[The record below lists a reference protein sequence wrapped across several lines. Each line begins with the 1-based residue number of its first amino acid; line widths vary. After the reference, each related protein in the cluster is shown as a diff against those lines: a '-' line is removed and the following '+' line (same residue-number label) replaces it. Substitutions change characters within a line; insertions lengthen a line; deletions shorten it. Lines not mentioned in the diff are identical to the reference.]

1 MTLLIVLELTKFN
14 LILLQLSFFGNI
26 VTRSRNGI
34 LKEYFMSSKNMDFD
48 AKKVW
53 EETLGILKTMVSPST
68 FEPWIMPLSPVLEGE
83 EHYKKDSFVL
93 KSNLSFGV
101 SHLNQKYLPDIQKAL
116 NEALPLGLPVEIVFV
131 PTDVKK
137 APKKKEKPSEHIK
150 LMQEQI
156 DNLKQ
161 MHSFCALNLKYTF
174 DNFVQGENSKVAYD
188 VAKLISEAPGQKFNP
203 LFITGSVGIGKT
215 HLMQAI
221 GHGILKNFPKMKVK
235 YAKTEEFTNQLVDS
249 CRKGMDS
256 YSEMKKFRDQY
267 RNIDV
272 LLLDDIQFAEG
283 KKRTEEEIF
292 NTFDA
297 LFHAGKQIVF
307 ASDRPIETFEKTPD
321 RLKSRYE
328 WGLSVEIK
336 PPSFETRVEI
346 IKKHA
351 LRSNFE
357 IKDEVAEFL
366 AKNFAKNV
374 RELEG
379 AYNKVSAYASIQGL
393 DLTLENA
400 KEILGYKENAKKIT
414 TEDIIQKCAEHFGT
428 TPDMIKGTQRSI
440 EIKTARQFAI
450 YLTREI
456 LDLSFPNIAQSFNK
470 NHTTILYSYE
480 KMKKD
485 MQTDKAMREKIEE
498 LTNLI
503 KE

>member
-1 MTLLIVLELTKFN
+1 
-14 LILLQLSFFGNI
+14 
-26 VTRSRNGI
+26 
-34 LKEYFMSSKNMDFD
+34 MSSNNLDFD

-53 EETLGILKTMVSPST
+53 EETLAILKTMISPST
-68 FEPWIMPLSPVLEGE
+68 YEPWILPLEPVLKNE
-83 EHYKKDSFVL
+83 EHYKKDAFVL

-101 SHLNQKYLPDIQKAL
+101 VHLNQKFLPDIQKAL
-116 NEALPLGLPVEIVFV
+116 NEALPLGLPVEIIFV

-137 APKKKEKPSEHIK
+137 APKKKEKPSEQVR

-174 DNFVQGENSKVAYD
+174 ENFVKGENSKVAYD
-188 VAKLISEAPGQKFNP
+188 AAKLISEAPGQKFNP

-249 CRKGMDS
+249 CRKGTES

-267 RNIDV
+267 RNVDV

-297 LFHAGKQIVF
+297 LFHAGKQIIF
-307 ASDRPIETFEKTPD
+307 ASDRPIETFKNTPD

-328 WGLSVEIK
+328 WGLAVEIK
-336 PPSFETRVEI
+336 PPDLETRIEI
-346 IKKHA
+346 IKNHA
-351 LRSNFE
+351 KRSNFE
-357 IKDEVAEFL
+357 IQDDVAEFL
-366 AKNFAKNV
+366 AKNYAKNV

-393 DLTLENA
+393 ELTLQNA
-400 KEILGYKENAKKIT
+400 KEILGYKDNAKKIT
-414 TEDIIQKCAEHFGT
+414 TEDIIKTCAEFFGT
-428 TPDMIKGTQRSI
+428 TEEMVIGTQRSN
-440 EIKTARQFAI
+440 EIKQARQCAI

-480 KMKKD
+480 KLKKD
-485 MQTDKAMREKIEE
+485 IETNKELKETIEK
-498 LTNLI
+498 LTELI

>member
-1 MTLLIVLELTKFN
+1 MEEIIDSKQIWQEALE
-14 LILLQLSFFGNI
+14 
-26 VTRSRNGI
+26 I
-34 LKEYFMSSKNMDFD
+34 LK
-48 AKKVW
+48 KKVP
-53 EETLGILKTMVSPST
+53 SST
-68 FEPWIMPLSPVLEGE
+68 FEPWITPLAPVLKGE
-83 EHYKKDSFVL
+83 EQYKKDVFLL
-93 KSNLSFGV
+93 KSNQAFGV
-101 SHLNQKYLPDIQKAL
+101 AHLNQKFLPDIQNAV
-116 NEALPLGLPVEIVFV
+116 NEVAPGVTVEIIFV
-131 PTDVKK
+131 PADVKK
-137 APKKKEKPSEHIK
+137 MPKRKEKPSEQI
-150 LMQEQI
+150 LQMQEQME
-156 DNLKQ
+156 NLKQ

-174 DNFVQGENSKVAYD
+174 ENFVKGENSKVAYD
-188 VAKLISEAPGQKFNP
+188 AAKLIADAPGQKFNP

-221 GHGILKNFPKMKVK
+221 GHQILKNFPKLKVK
-235 YAKTEEFTNQLVDS
+235 YAKTEEFTNQLIDS
-249 CRKGMDS
+249 CRKGMES

-336 PPSFETRVEI
+336 PPDFETRVEI
-346 IKKHA
+346 IKNHA
-351 LRSNFE
+351 KRSNFE
-357 IKDEVAEFL
+357 IKYDVAEFL
-366 AKNFAKNV
+366 AQNYSKNV

-379 AYNKVSAYASIQGL
+379 AYNKVSAYASIQGM
-393 DLTLENA
+393 DLTVDSA
-400 KEILGYKENAKKIT
+400 KEILGYKDNKKKIT
-414 TEDIIQKCAEHFGT
+414 AEDIIKKSADFFNT
-428 TPDMIKGTQRSI
+428 TPDLIKGKERSADV
-440 EIKTARQFAI
+440 KAARQAAI

-456 LDLSFPNIAQSFNK
+456 LDLSFPVIAQSFNK

-480 KMKKD
+480 KLKKD
-485 MQTDKAMREKIEE
+485 LETNKILKEKLLE
-498 LTNLI
+498 LENII

>member
-1 MTLLIVLELTKFN
+1 MEEAIFVMTKEGTELDYISVWNSALE
-14 LILLQLSFFGNI
+14 
-26 VTRSRNGI
+26 I
-34 LKEYFMSSKNMDFD
+34 LKNS
-48 AKKVW
+48 
-53 EETLGILKTMVSPST
+53 LPPST
-68 FEPWIMPLSPVLEGE
+68 FEPWITPLKPVMPNE
-83 EHYKKDSFVL
+83 EQFKKDIFTV
-93 KSNLSFGV
+93 KSDQAFGV
-101 SHLNQKYLPDIQKAL
+101 SHLNQKFLPEIQNAVQTSLGKDI
-116 NEALPLGLPVEIVFV
+116 PVEIIFV
-131 PTDVKK
+131 PSDVKK
-137 APKKKEKPSEHIK
+137 APKKKYKPTEEIA

-174 DNFVQGENSKVAYD
+174 ENFVKGENSKVAYD
-188 VAKLISEAPGQKFNP
+188 AAKLISEAPGQKFNP

-221 GHGILKNFPKMKVK
+221 GHNILKNFPKLKVK

-249 CRKGMDS
+249 CRNGNDS
-256 YSEMKKFRDQY
+256 YNEMRKFREQY

-336 PPSFETRVEI
+336 PPSLDTRIEI

-351 LRSNFE
+351 KRANYE
-357 IKDEVAEFL
+357 ITDEVAEFL
-366 AKNFAKNV
+366 AKNYSKNI

-379 AYNKVSAYASIQGL
+379 AYNKVSAYASIQGI
-393 DLTLENA
+393 DLTVQSA
-400 KEILGYKENAKKIT
+400 KEILGFKENQKKIVT
-414 TEDIIQKCAEHFGT
+414 DDIIKKCAEYFGT
-428 TPDMIKGTQRSI
+428 TSELIKGSQRSS
-440 EIKTARQFAI
+440 EIKSARQAAI

-456 LDLSFPNIAQSFNK
+456 LNLSFPVIAQSFNK
-470 NHTTILYSYE
+470 NHTTIIYSYE
-480 KMKKD
+480 KLKKD
-485 MQTDKAMREKIEE
+485 IALDSSLKENINEIEK
-498 LTNLI
+498 LI
-503 KE
+503 RD

>member
-1 MTLLIVLELTKFN
+1 MEEAIFVMTKEGTELDYISVWNSALE
-14 LILLQLSFFGNI
+14 
-26 VTRSRNGI
+26 I
-34 LKEYFMSSKNMDFD
+34 LKNS
-48 AKKVW
+48 
-53 EETLGILKTMVSPST
+53 LPPST
-68 FEPWIMPLSPVLEGE
+68 FEPWITPLKPVMPNE
-83 EHYKKDSFVL
+83 EQFKKDIFTV
-93 KSNLSFGV
+93 KSDQAFGV
-101 SHLNQKYLPDIQKAL
+101 SHLNQKFLPEIQNAVQTSLGKDI
-116 NEALPLGLPVEIVFV
+116 PVEIIFV
-131 PTDVKK
+131 PSDVKK
-137 APKKKEKPSEHIK
+137 APKKKYKPTEEIA

-174 DNFVQGENSKVAYD
+174 ENFVKGENSKVAYD
-188 VAKLISEAPGQKFNP
+188 AAKLISEAPGQKFNP

-221 GHGILKNFPKMKVK
+221 GHNILKNFPKLKVK

-249 CRKGMDS
+249 CRNGNDS
-256 YSEMKKFRDQY
+256 YNEMRKFREQY

-336 PPSFETRVEI
+336 PPSLDTRIEI

-351 LRSNFE
+351 KRANYE
-357 IKDEVAEFL
+357 ITDEVAEFL
-366 AKNFAKNV
+366 AKNYSKNI

-379 AYNKVSAYASIQGL
+379 AYNKVSAYASIQGI
-393 DLTLENA
+393 DLTVQSA
-400 KEILGYKENAKKIT
+400 KEILGFKENQKKIVT
-414 TEDIIQKCAEHFGT
+414 DDIIKKCAEYFGT
-428 TPDMIKGTQRSI
+428 TSELIKGNQRSS
-440 EIKTARQFAI
+440 EIKSARQAAI

-456 LDLSFPNIAQSFNK
+456 LNLSFPVIAQSFNK
-470 NHTTILYSYE
+470 NHTTIIYSYE
-480 KMKKD
+480 KLKKD
-485 MQTDKAMREKIEE
+485 IALDASLKENINEIEK
-498 LTNLI
+498 LI
-503 KE
+503 RD

>member
-1 MTLLIVLELTKFN
+1 MEEAIFVMTKEGTELDYISVWNSALE
-14 LILLQLSFFGNI
+14 
-26 VTRSRNGI
+26 I
-34 LKEYFMSSKNMDFD
+34 LKNS
-48 AKKVW
+48 
-53 EETLGILKTMVSPST
+53 LPPST
-68 FEPWIMPLSPVLEGE
+68 FEPWITPLKPVMPNE
-83 EHYKKDSFVL
+83 EQFKKDIFTV
-93 KSNLSFGV
+93 KSDQAFGV
-101 SHLNQKYLPDIQKAL
+101 SHLNQKFLPEIQNAVQASLGKDI
-116 NEALPLGLPVEIVFV
+116 PVEIIFV
-131 PTDVKK
+131 PSDVKK
-137 APKKKEKPSEHIK
+137 APKKKYRPTEEIA

-174 DNFVQGENSKVAYD
+174 ENFVKGENSKVAYD
-188 VAKLISEAPGQKFNP
+188 AAKLISEAPGQKFNP

-221 GHGILKNFPKMKVK
+221 GHNILKNFPKLKVK

-249 CRKGMDS
+249 CRNGNDS
-256 YSEMKKFRDQY
+256 YNEMRKFREQY

-336 PPSFETRVEI
+336 PPSLDTRIEI

-351 LRSNFE
+351 KRANYE
-357 IKDEVAEFL
+357 ITDEVAEFL
-366 AKNFAKNV
+366 AKNYSKNI

-379 AYNKVSAYASIQGL
+379 AYNKVSAYASIQGI
-393 DLTLENA
+393 DLTVQSA
-400 KEILGYKENAKKIT
+400 KEILGFKENQKKIVT
-414 TEDIIQKCAEHFGT
+414 DDIIKKCAEYFGT
-428 TPDMIKGTQRSI
+428 TSELIKGSQRSS
-440 EIKTARQFAI
+440 EIKSARQAAI

-456 LDLSFPNIAQSFNK
+456 LNLSFPVIAQSFNK
-470 NHTTILYSYE
+470 NHTTIIYSYE
-480 KMKKD
+480 KLKKD
-485 MQTDKAMREKIEE
+485 IALDASLKENINEIEK
-498 LTNLI
+498 LI
-503 KE
+503 RD

>member
-1 MTLLIVLELTKFN
+1 MEEAIFVMTKEGTELDYISVWNSALE
-14 LILLQLSFFGNI
+14 
-26 VTRSRNGI
+26 I
-34 LKEYFMSSKNMDFD
+34 LKNS
-48 AKKVW
+48 
-53 EETLGILKTMVSPST
+53 LPPST
-68 FEPWIMPLSPVLEGE
+68 FEPWITPLKPVMPNE
-83 EHYKKDSFVL
+83 EQFKKDIFTV
-93 KSNLSFGV
+93 KSDQAFGV
-101 SHLNQKYLPDIQKAL
+101 SHLNQKFLPEIQNAVQTSLGKDI
-116 NEALPLGLPVEIVFV
+116 PVEIIFV
-131 PTDVKK
+131 PSDVKK
-137 APKKKEKPSEHIK
+137 APKKKYKPTEEIA

-174 DNFVQGENSKVAYD
+174 ENFVKGENSKVAYD
-188 VAKLISEAPGQKFNP
+188 AAKLISEAPGQKFNP

-221 GHGILKNFPKMKVK
+221 GHNILKNFPKLKVK

-249 CRKGMDS
+249 CRNGNDS
-256 YSEMKKFRDQY
+256 YNEMRKFREQY

-336 PPSFETRVEI
+336 PPSLDTRIEI

-351 LRSNFE
+351 KRANYE
-357 IKDEVAEFL
+357 ITDEVAEFL
-366 AKNFAKNV
+366 AKNYSKNI

-379 AYNKVSAYASIQGL
+379 AYNKVSAYASIQGI
-393 DLTLENA
+393 DLTVQSA
-400 KEILGYKENAKKIT
+400 KEILGFKENQKKIVT
-414 TEDIIQKCAEHFGT
+414 DDIIKKCAEYFGT
-428 TPDMIKGTQRSI
+428 TSELIKGSQRSS
-440 EIKTARQFAI
+440 EIKSARQAAI

-456 LDLSFPNIAQSFNK
+456 LNLSFPVIAQSFNK
-470 NHTTILYSYE
+470 NHTTIIYSYE
-480 KMKKD
+480 KLKKD
-485 MQTDKAMREKIEE
+485 IALDASLKENINAIEK
-498 LTNLI
+498 LI
-503 KE
+503 RD

>member
-1 MTLLIVLELTKFN
+1 MTDESLEKDYKT
-14 LILLQLSFFGNI
+14 
-26 VTRSRNGI
+26 
-34 LKEYFMSSKNMDFD
+34 
-48 AKKVW
+48 VW
-53 EETLGILKTMVSPST
+53 NNALETLKTSLPPST
-68 FEPWIMPLSPVLEGE
+68 FEPWITPLKPVMPNE
-83 EHYKKDSFVL
+83 EQYKKGVFVI
-93 KSNLSFGV
+93 KSDQAFGV
-101 SHLNQKYLPDIQKAL
+101 SHLNQKYLPEIQ
-116 NEALPLGLPVEIVFV
+116 EAVNNAMEKEIPVEIVFV

-137 APKKKEKPSEHIK
+137 APKKKFKPNEEIA

-174 DNFVQGENSKVAYD
+174 ENFVKGDNSKVAYD
-188 VAKLISEAPGQKFNP
+188 AAKMVSEAPGQKFNP
-203 LFITGSVGIGKT
+203 LFITGSVGLGKT

-221 GHGILKNFPKMKVK
+221 GHNILKNFPKLKVK

-249 CRKGMDS
+249 CRNGNDS
-256 YSEMKKFRDQY
+256 YNEMRKFREQY
-267 RNIDV
+267 RNVDV

-336 PPSFETRVEI
+336 PPSLDTRIEI

-351 LRSNFE
+351 KRANYE
-357 IKDEVAEFL
+357 ITDEVAEFL
-366 AKNFAKNV
+366 AKNYSKNI

-379 AYNKVSAYASIQGL
+379 AYNKVSAYASIQGI
-393 DLTLENA
+393 DLTVQSA
-400 KEILGYKENAKKIT
+400 KEILGFKENQKKIVT
-414 TEDIIQKCAEHFGT
+414 DDIIKKCAEYFGT
-428 TPDMIKGTQRSI
+428 TSELIKGNQRSS
-440 EIKTARQFAI
+440 EIKSARQAAI

-456 LDLSFPNIAQSFNK
+456 LNLSFPVIAQSFNK
-470 NHTTILYSYE
+470 NHTTIIYSYE
-480 KMKKD
+480 KLKKD
-485 MQTDKAMREKIEE
+485 IALDASLKENINEIEK
-498 LTNLI
+498 LI
-503 KE
+503 RD

>member
-1 MTLLIVLELTKFN
+1 MTDEGLE
-14 LILLQLSFFGNI
+14 
-26 VTRSRNGI
+26 
-34 LKEYFMSSKNMDFD
+34 KEYKT
-48 AKKVW
+48 VW
-53 EETLGILKTMVSPST
+53 DNALESLKTSLPPST
-68 FEPWIMPLSPVLEGE
+68 YEPWITPLKPVEPKE
-83 EHYKKDSFVL
+83 EQYKKGVFVI
-93 KSNLSFGV
+93 KSDQAFGV
-101 SHLNQKYLPDIQKAL
+101 SHLNQKFLPEIQAAVNKAMGK
-116 NEALPLGLPVEIVFV
+116 EIPVEIVFV
-131 PTDVKK
+131 PSNVKK
-137 APKKKEKPSEHIK
+137 APKKKFKPNEEIV

-174 DNFVQGENSKVAYD
+174 ENFVKGENSKVAYD
-188 VAKLISEAPGQKFNP
+188 AAKMVSKAPGQKFNP
-203 LFITGSVGIGKT
+203 LFITGSVGLGKT

-221 GHGILKNFPKMKVK
+221 GHDILKNFPKLKVK

-249 CRKGMDS
+249 CRNGSDS
-256 YSEMKKFRDQY
+256 YNEMRKFREQY
-267 RNIDV
+267 RNVDV

-336 PPSFETRVEI
+336 PPSLETRIEI

-351 LRSNFE
+351 RRANYE
-357 IKDEVAEFL
+357 IADDVAEFL
-366 AKNFAKNV
+366 AKNYSKNI

-393 DLTLENA
+393 ELNVKTA
-400 KEILGYKENAKKIT
+400 KEILGFRENQRKIT
-414 TEDIIQKCAEHFGT
+414 TDDIIKKCAEYFGT
-428 TPDMIKGTQRSI
+428 TAELIKGSQRSS
-440 EIKTARQFAI
+440 EIKSARQAAI
-450 YLTREI
+450 YLTRQI
-456 LDLSFPNIAQSFNK
+456 LDLSFPVIAQSFNK

-480 KMKKD
+480 KLKKD
-485 MQTDKAMREKIEE
+485 IELNPTLKE
-498 LTNLI
+498 NLEEIKNLI
-503 KE
+503 RN

>member
-1 MTLLIVLELTKFN
+1 MEEAIFVMTKEGTELDYISVWNSALE
-14 LILLQLSFFGNI
+14 
-26 VTRSRNGI
+26 I
-34 LKEYFMSSKNMDFD
+34 LKNS
-48 AKKVW
+48 
-53 EETLGILKTMVSPST
+53 LPPST
-68 FEPWIMPLSPVLEGE
+68 FEPWITPLKPVMPNE
-83 EHYKKDSFVL
+83 EQFKKDIFTV
-93 KSNLSFGV
+93 KSDQAFGV
-101 SHLNQKYLPDIQKAL
+101 SHLNQKFLPEIQNAVQTSLGKDI
-116 NEALPLGLPVEIVFV
+116 PVEIIFV
-131 PTDVKK
+131 PSDVKK
-137 APKKKEKPSEHIK
+137 APKKKYKPTEEIA

-174 DNFVQGENSKVAYD
+174 ENFVKGENSKVAYNA
-188 VAKLISEAPGQKFNP
+188 AKLISEAPGQKFNP

-221 GHGILKNFPKMKVK
+221 GHNILKNFPKLKVK

-249 CRKGMDS
+249 CRNGNDS
-256 YSEMKKFRDQY
+256 YNEMRKFREQY

-336 PPSFETRVEI
+336 PPSLDTRIEI

-351 LRSNFE
+351 KRANYE
-357 IKDEVAEFL
+357 ITDEVAEFL
-366 AKNFAKNV
+366 AKNYSKNI

-379 AYNKVSAYASIQGL
+379 AYNKVSAYASIQGI
-393 DLTLENA
+393 DLTVQSA
-400 KEILGYKENAKKIT
+400 KEILGFKENQKKIVT
-414 TEDIIQKCAEHFGT
+414 DDIIKKCAEYFGT
-428 TPDMIKGTQRSI
+428 TSELIKGSQRSS
-440 EIKTARQFAI
+440 EIKSARQAAI

-456 LDLSFPNIAQSFNK
+456 LNLSFPVIAQSFNK
-470 NHTTILYSYE
+470 NHTTIIYSYE
-480 KMKKD
+480 KLKKD
-485 MQTDKAMREKIEE
+485 IELNPSLKE
-498 LTNLI
+498 NLQEIENLI
-503 KE
+503 RN

>member
-1 MTLLIVLELTKFN
+1 MEEAIFVMTKEGTELDYISVWNSALE
-14 LILLQLSFFGNI
+14 
-26 VTRSRNGI
+26 I
-34 LKEYFMSSKNMDFD
+34 LKNS
-48 AKKVW
+48 
-53 EETLGILKTMVSPST
+53 LPPST
-68 FEPWIMPLSPVLEGE
+68 FEPWITPLKPVMPNE
-83 EHYKKDSFVL
+83 EQFKKDIFTV
-93 KSNLSFGV
+93 KSDQAFGV
-101 SHLNQKYLPDIQKAL
+101 SHLNQKFLPEIQNAVQASLGKDI
-116 NEALPLGLPVEIVFV
+116 PVEIIFV
-131 PTDVKK
+131 PSDVKK
-137 APKKKEKPSEHIK
+137 APKKKYKPTEEIA

-174 DNFVQGENSKVAYD
+174 ENFVKGENSKVAYD
-188 VAKLISEAPGQKFNP
+188 AAKLISEAPGQKFNP

-221 GHGILKNFPKMKVK
+221 GHNILKNFPKLKVK

-249 CRKGMDS
+249 CRNGNDS
-256 YSEMKKFRDQY
+256 YNEMRKFREQY

-336 PPSFETRVEI
+336 PPSLDTRIEI

-351 LRSNFE
+351 KRANYE
-357 IKDEVAEFL
+357 ITDEVAEFL
-366 AKNFAKNV
+366 AKNYSKNI

-379 AYNKVSAYASIQGL
+379 AYNKVSAYASIQGI
-393 DLTLENA
+393 DLTVQSA
-400 KEILGYKENAKKIT
+400 KEILGFKENQKKIVT
-414 TEDIIQKCAEHFGT
+414 DDIIKKCAEYFGT
-428 TPDMIKGTQRSI
+428 TSELIKGSQRSS
-440 EIKTARQFAI
+440 EIKSARQAAI

-456 LDLSFPNIAQSFNK
+456 LNLSFPVIAQSFNK
-470 NHTTILYSYE
+470 NHTTIIYSYE
-480 KMKKD
+480 KLKKD
-485 MQTDKAMREKIEE
+485 IALDASLKENINEIEK
-498 LTNLI
+498 LI
-503 KE
+503 RD

>member
-1 MTLLIVLELTKFN
+1 MDTKDLTIDSKKIWQEALE
-14 LILLQLSFFGNI
+14 
-26 VTRSRNGI
+26 I
-34 LKEYFMSSKNMDFD
+34 LK
-48 AKKVW
+48 KKVA
-53 EETLGILKTMVSPST
+53 SST
-68 FEPWIMPLSPVLEGE
+68 FQPWITPLEPVNPDE
-83 EHYKKDSFVL
+83 EQYKKGKFTL
-93 KSNLSFGV
+93 KSNQAFGV
-101 SHLNQKYLPDIQKAL
+101 AHLNQKFLPQIQ
-116 NEALPLGLPVEIVFV
+116 EALDEIVPERIPVEIIFV

-137 APKKKEKPSEHIK
+137 APKKKKNPDEKIS
-150 LMQEQI
+150 LMQERL

-174 DNFVQGENSKVAYD
+174 ENFVKGENSKVAYD
-188 VAKLISEAPGQKFNP
+188 AAKLVSESPGQKFNP
-203 LFITGSVGIGKT
+203 LFITGSVGLGKT

-221 GHGILKNFPKMKVK
+221 GHDILKNFPKLKVK

-249 CRKGMDS
+249 CRKGADS
-256 YSEMKKFRDQY
+256 YAEMKKFRNQY

-307 ASDRPIETFEKTPD
+307 ASDRPIESFEKTPD

-336 PPSFETRVEI
+336 QPDIDTRIEI

-351 LRSNFE
+351 LRSNYE
-357 IKDEVAEFL
+357 ITDDVAKFL
-366 AKNFAKNV
+366 AENYSKNI

-379 AYNKVSAYASIQGL
+379 AYNKVSAYASIQGIE
-393 DLTLENA
+393 LTVENA
-400 KEILGYKENAKKIT
+400 KQILGYKDKRKQIKT
-414 TEDIIQKCAEHFGT
+414 DDIIKICADFYGT
-428 TPDMIKGTQRSI
+428 TPEMIKSSQRTGD
-440 EIKTARQFAI
+440 IKVARQVAI
-450 YLTREI
+450 YLAREI

-470 NHTTILYSYE
+470 NHTTIIYSYE
-480 KMKKD
+480 KLKKD
-485 MQTDKAMREKIEE
+485 IELDKKLADEIKKIEKI
-498 LTNLI
+498 I